1 MRHRHGKGIREIAHE
16 TGISRNTVRRHLRDE
31 EAVRYKPRP
40 VRLAR
45 LDPFKDLVIQRMHAA
60 APERIPTNVLL
71 MELRERG
78 SCGGYTMVKRFV
90 ALLVGGREARRTMKH
105 SLP

>member
-16 TGISRNTVRRHLRDE
+16 TGISRNTVRCHLRNE
-31 EAVRYKPRP
+31 KAVRYKPRP
-40 VRLAR
+40 VRLAKF
-45 LDPFKDLVIQRMHAA
+45 DPFRGFVIQRMRA
-60 APERIPTNVLL
+60 APERIPTNALL
-71 MELRERG
+71 MELGERG
-78 SCGGYTMVKRFV
+78 YRVGYTMVKRFV